1 MKSQVI
7 LFMEKSF
14 VLSGGDLRTPCILTV
29 PDGLPVQRIV
39 LGVHG
44 IGGSSS
50 DAIQT
55 GITEEMSMFS
65 AAAVRFDFP
74 CHGEN
79 PSDSL
84 TVRGCVDTLLT
95 VARWARSQF
104 PHVEDLCIFAT
115 GFGAYI
121 TLVALEELT
130 AMPGRIKLVVQ
141 TPSVLMHETLLAIK
155 GLTPPTLAA
164 MGKVTYRADRPFDVT
179 YDFYCDLRDNIVLAA
194 QPIPMLILHGEED
207 AYIRPEAIQNFRRL
221 NEQSKLVI
229 IPGTSHRF
237 LEEGAWD
244 MVLDLTRDWFE
255 FEQVLCCDWE

>member
-1 MKSQVI
+1 
-7 LFMEKSF
+7 MEKSF
-14 VLSGGDLRTPCILTV
+14 ILSQGDLKIPCKFLEPECGQIRRL
-29 PDGLPVQRIV
+29 V

-44 IGGSSS
+44 LGGSTS
-50 DAIQT
+50 DEIQV
-55 GITEEMSMFS
+55 GIAEEMEMFGS
-65 AAAVRFDFP
+65 AVLRFDFP
-74 CHGEN
+74 AHGES
-79 PSDSL
+79 PLDSEFF
-84 TVRGCVDTLLT
+84 TLPHCRESLVT
-95 VARWARSQF
+95 AARWLREQH
-104 PHVEDLCIFAT
+104 PQVEDLCIFAT
-115 GFGAYI
+115 GFGAYM
-121 TLVALEELT
+121 TLLVLEELLT
-130 AMPGRIKLVVQ
+130 MPGKVKLVVQ

>member
-1 MKSQVI
+1 
-7 LFMEKSF
+7 MEKSF
-14 VLSGGDLRTPCILTV
+14 LLSGGDQRTPCTLTV
-29 PDGLPVQRIV
+29 PDGMPVQRIV

-141 TPSVLMHETLLAIK
+141 TPSVMMHETLLAMRRTTK
-155 GLTPPTLAA
+155 EELQNAQTLTFNTP
-164 MGKVTYRADRPFDVT
+164 RPFDIT
-179 YDFYCDLRDNIVLAA
+179 YSLYEEMASNIVMVS

-207 AYIRPEAIQNFRRL
+207 DFIRMEHIQNFRRL
-221 NEQSKLVI
+221 NEDLLSASKRFQGLR
-229 IPGTSHRF
+229 GYHR
-237 LEEGAWD
+237 
-244 MVLDLTRDWFE
+244 
-255 FEQVLCCDWE
+255 